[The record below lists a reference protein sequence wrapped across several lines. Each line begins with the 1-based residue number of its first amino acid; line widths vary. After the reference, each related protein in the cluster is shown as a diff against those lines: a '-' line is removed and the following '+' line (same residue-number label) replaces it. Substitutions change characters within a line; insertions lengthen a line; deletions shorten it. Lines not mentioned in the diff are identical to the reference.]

1 MDRALKYSIRPPR
14 TVDNP
19 SGDHHVVRVADGQ
32 VYQRCPDIMWA
43 VAWAGVLDKE
53 ERALAPRAED

>member
-1 MDRALKYSIRPPR
+1 MADALKYSILPPH
-14 TVDNP
+14 TADNP
-19 SGDHHVVRVADGQ
+19 SSNHLVVRVADGQ
-32 VYQRCPDIMWA
+32 VYERCPDIMWA